1 MIKLTRTICLAAWL
15 ALAGCAGEPEQPL
28 PAKPDA
34 KAAQPAAPAEPRD
47 EVERLLARAALQDP
61 AQASALRLQAAAR
74 LLERGET
81 ARAREVLA
89 TVDTD
94 RIPPQQQARAA
105 LLDARIALATGDVA
119 GAMSALTVR
128 QERWLQAGLPRALQV
143 ELAATRA
150 DVLLAAHRPLD
161 AAAARAEIQPWLND
175 EPARRANAEATL
187 SALAQ
192 VPLGELERAAASAA
206 SEDWRG
212 WLRLSTIIR
221 DLRPTPRQQ
230 LERMQQWQIEY
241 AAISALD
248 TAANQMIPEFRRR
261 IAQPARVALMLPL
274 TGRAAP
280 SGQAVLQGF
289 AAAYFAQLTGT
300 TEPPSVAIIDT
311 VTAEGGFA
319 GAYRRAT
326 ADGATLVVGP
336 LLKEEL
342 AAFGDGSLQATVPT
356 LALNFLDAP
365 GGPLPKVYQFGIDF
379 TDEIEQLV
387 ARARD
392 EGRTNAVALA
402 DSGPRARRQVDEFAR
417 RWRASGGEL
426 LGTLYLEDLNDYREA
441 LERTLLIEQSAA
453 RSAALTRLLGV
464 PLQAEPRRR
473 ADLDLFVLL
482 AEPVPARSIRSL
494 LPFLFAGDIPAWG
507 SSLSHGGGS
516 TPEEDLDLEGLR
528 FTDMPWFAAAESALR
543 ETARGA
549 VPAGGM
555 ERLVALGA
563 DAARLQA
570 RAGLLDWAAG
580 GGLGGATGELHV
592 TDGRIH
598 RRSDWYV
605 FRQGLA
611 EAEVARATVDT
622 PETEPGTSTE
632 GDLPWPTPEN
642 PAAPPAGAR
651 PRTLH

>member
-1 MIKLTRTICLAAWL
+1 MTNPIRTICLAAWL
-15 ALAGCAGEPEQPL
+15 ALTGCAGEPEQPL

-34 KAAQPAAPAEPRD
+34 RAAQPSAPVEPRD
-47 EVERLLARAALQDP
+47 EVERLLARAARQD
-61 AQASALRLQAAAR
+61 ASQASGLRLEAAAR
-74 LLERGET
+74 LVERGEM

-89 TVDTD
+89 TVDTN
-94 RIPPQQQARAA
+94 RVAPQQQARAS
-105 LLDARIALATGDVA
+105 LLDARIALATGDVSH
-119 GAMSALTVR
+119 AMSALTDP
-128 QERWLQAGLPRALQV
+128 QAPWLQGGLPRALQV
-143 ELAATRA
+143 ELATTRA

-161 AAAARAEIQPWLND
+161 AAAARAEVQPWLND
-175 EPARRANAEATL
+175 DPARRANAEATL
-187 SALAQ
+187 TALAR
-192 VPLGELERAAASAA
+192 VPLGELERAAASAT

-212 WLRLSTIIR
+212 WLRLSAIIR
-221 DLRPTPRQQ
+221 DMRPTPGQQ
-230 LERMQQWQIEY
+230 LERVQQWQIDY

-248 TAANQMIPEFRRR
+248 TAANQVVPEFRRR
-261 IAQPARVALMLPL
+261 IAQPARVALLLPL
-274 TGRAAP
+274 SGRAAP

-289 AAAYFAQLTGT
+289 AAVYYGQLADATS
-300 TEPPSVAIIDT
+300 PPAVAVIDT
-311 VTAEGGFA
+311 NSADGGFT

-342 AAFGDGSLQATVPT
+342 AAFTDGSLQATVPT
-356 LALNFLDAP
+356 IALNFLDAP
-365 GGPLPKVYQFGIDF
+365 GQPLPKVYQFGIDF

-402 DSGPRARRQVDEFAR
+402 DSGPRSRRQVDEFAQ

-441 LERTLLIEQSAA
+441 LERTLLLEQSAA
-453 RSAALTRLLGV
+453 RAAALTRLLGV

-494 LPFLFAGDIPAWG
+494 LPFLFAGDIPTWG

-528 FTDMPWFAAAESALR
+528 FADMPWFAAAESALR
-543 ETARGA
+543 QTARGA

-580 GGLGGATGELHV
+580 DGLGGASGELHV
-592 TDGRIH
+592 ADGRIH

-611 EAEVARATVDT
+611 EAEVVRATADT
-622 PETEPGTSTE
+622 PEPGLRSSTE
-632 GDLPWPTPEN
+632 GDLPWSAPEN
-642 PAAPPAGAR
+642 QAAPPADVQ
-651 PRTLH
+651 PRTLP